1 MRSSRPTDI
10 SSRSTVDLDERE
22 VPDWERREIERRTQ
36 DRFRKWVTANAL
48 PLLTALASGIVL
60 LLTTMGLR
68 MEGAPQELARYK
80 VQAAIDHTA
89 LVDRVGKTE
98 GAISQ
103 LVDDDR
109 DLKAAVK
116 EQRYLLCYIIGKQDS
131 SAVRVIQSCAGVKA
145 P

>member
-1 MRSSRPTDI
+1 MRPSRPTDI
-10 SSRSTVDLDERE
+10 SSRSTADALE
-22 VPDWERREIERRTQ
+22 VPDWERRALERRTQ
-36 DRFRKWVTANAL
+36 DRFRKWIADNAL
-48 PLLTALASGIVL
+48 PLLTALVSGIVL
-60 LLTTMGLR
+60 LLTTLGLK

-89 LVDRVGKTE
+89 LVDRVGKAE
-98 GAISQ
+98 GTISQ

-109 DLKAAVK
+109 DLKSAVK